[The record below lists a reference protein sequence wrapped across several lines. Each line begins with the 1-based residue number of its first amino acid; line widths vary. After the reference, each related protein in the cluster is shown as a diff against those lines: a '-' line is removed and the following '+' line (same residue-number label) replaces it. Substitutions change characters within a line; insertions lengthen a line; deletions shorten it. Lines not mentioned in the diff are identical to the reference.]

1 MQDYSFI
8 KDARTRYYIV
18 DALAAIYDTEG
29 AVEFLKSSNPQSD
42 NGYMYSDHPIL
53 NKISSKMDKGHSGAS
68 FGITIRYTVYIIQF
82 GYDKF
87 KELMDKIEPTKE
99 IIITI

>member
-8 KDARTRYYIV
+8 KDKLTRYYII
-18 DALAAIYDTEG
+18 DALAAIHNTNG
-29 AVEFLKSSNPQSD
+29 AVDYLRSSNPKSD
-42 NGYMYSDHPIL
+42 NGYMYSDHPIINEL
-53 NKISSKMDKGHSGAS
+53 ETKMDKGHSGAS
-68 FGITIRYTVYIIQF
+68 FGITMRYAAYIIQY

-99 IIITI
+99 IIISI